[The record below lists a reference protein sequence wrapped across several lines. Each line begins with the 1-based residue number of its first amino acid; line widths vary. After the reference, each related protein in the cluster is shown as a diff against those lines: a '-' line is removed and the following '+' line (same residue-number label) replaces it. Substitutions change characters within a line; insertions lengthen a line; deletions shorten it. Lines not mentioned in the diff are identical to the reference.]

1 FDYRKVNVD
10 FIDLSTAPG
19 QFIFDDTFT
28 RKSPTTSNDGTGAD
42 AASLL
47 LGYATSG
54 SLQTSTKL
62 YTFVNYYAAYL
73 HDDFRVNNKLTLNI
87 GLRYEFET
95 GLKERSNNFVVGFDK
110 TALSPLAKGLPG
122 TTGTILFAGINGNPA
137 ACCNPSDR
145 KLAPRVGF
153 AYSYDS
159 KT

>member
-1 FDYRKVNVD
+1 DTQFQNLKEMGGTSSTQSVFHSKNFLTSASKFMGRHSFKSGFDYRKINVD

-110 TALSPLAKGLPG
+110 TA
-122 TTGTILFAGINGNPA
+122 
-137 ACCNPSDR
+137 PS
-145 KLAPRVGF
+145 
-153 AYSYDS
+153 
-159 KT
+159 